1 MPALPRVLQKIFG
14 GNSSNNGQPG
24 SARAGTFNL
33 TNNVGT
39 LQALPAWENG
49 WNDITLTGSR
59 LPCLEEDQAINY
71 VVTSQIA
78 YILQR
83 GIPEYDATT
92 TYFQNCVAIESGTV
106 KLYKSL
112 TADNVGN
119 ALSDPVNWQLLVDF
133 DAIVTPPFNNYAATT
148 DPTVNDDSG
157 DGYSPGSIWYNS
169 TGTGEAF
176 LCTDATV
183 GAAKWIKT
191 TLTVDELG
199 SAAFV
204 NTGTTNGTVPLIGA
218 GDKLNASVLP
228 AATTSAS
235 GAVELS
241 TDAEFQTGTDTN
253 RAVTPSNIRNS
264 LSFSDFY
271 ESPQQT
277 ITAAGGLTLTHGLPT
292 SPKLC
297 IAVLQCTTANAG
309 YSVGDEVPYG
319 PFNDYDGTN
328 SRGVGLF
335 PDATNIGVRYAST
348 TLSVVHKSTGLV
360 SNITLSSWRL
370 VVRAWG

>member
-218 GDKLNASVLP
+218 GDKIAAALLPIGTDIQAFNARLSALAGLSPSNGDFPFFTGSTTMSTVAMMTASAVGTYCFAERTTGAAALNPGSTIGGADLSP
-228 AATTSAS
+228 TTAAATNSGVLTGTWQCMGHLSAS
-235 GAVELS
+235 GTGGNAATL
-241 TDAEFQTGTDTN
+241 FQ
-253 RAVTPSNIRNS
+253 R
-264 LSFSDFY
+264 
-271 ESPQQT
+271 
-277 ITAAGGLTLTHGLPT
+277 
-292 SPKLC
+292 
-297 IAVLQCTTANAG
+297 IA
-309 YSVGDEVPYG
+309 
-319 PFNDYDGTN
+319 
-328 SRGVGLF
+328 
-335 PDATNIGVRYAST
+335 
-348 TLSVVHKSTGLV
+348 
-360 SNITLSSWRL
+360 
-370 VVRAWG
+370 